1 MNTKEQVLRL
11 LEAQRGTFLSG
22 EQLADSLSVSR
33 NAVWK
38 AIRALREAGHQ
49 IDAVTNKGYC
59 LRTEDD
65 TLSVQGMLPFLNPA
79 VPPERIQIY
88 PALVSTNQTA
98 KELALAG
105 APHGTT
111 VIAEQQTGGRGRY
124 TRQFF
129 SPRGG
134 LYMSVILH
142 PERLQFAQITAVTAF
157 AAVAVCEAAAAVSGR
172 EPEIK
177 WVNDIYLE
185 GKKICGILT
194 EAVTDMESGTPGWIV
209 LGIGINVNTRSCD
222 FPPELRQ
229 IAGALYPEGTPERG
243 NRCRLAAEILNRTA
257 GLQTPQQSAVMQ
269 AYRKR
274 LMMLGKQ
281 VTVIQGEQQYPAAAL
296 DIDEAGHLIVQTA
309 DGTCRTLSS
318 GEIRIRL

>member
-79 VPPERIQIY
+79 VLPERIQIY

-98 KELALAG
+98 KELAMAG

-172 EPEIK
+172 ETQIK